1 MLGDDFERWGLAL
14 TARNLSGR
22 IDVGRN
28 CDAFSCGYGQ
38 RRSAVAT
45 ATYRW

>member
-14 TARNLSGR
+14 NARNLSER

-28 CDAFSCGYGQ
+28 CAAYSDGYGQ
-38 RRSAVAT
+38 RRSVVAT